1 MDTVAQKRYAQSLF
15 QAATREA
22 YTCPRTQTER
32 KKRSSSPFTSK
43 INSHA
48 TIEKKRKRVLEKREE
63 KKEGRGRNEELRVS
77 HLHAFGFL
85 FRRYFWHDGIHRP
98 LPWGLDHLSRNKR
111 RFHRVAL
118 CKSIKKKCV
127 TDI

>member
-32 KKRSSSPFTSK
+32 KKRSSSPFKSK

-48 TIEKKRKRVLEKREE
+48 TIEKEFWKKERKKRKGEE
-63 KKEGRGRNEELRVS
+63 EMKSCVS
-77 HLHAFGFL
+77 HTFMPLAFFSDGTSGMTASTGRFL
-85 FRRYFWHDGIHRP
+85 GDSITSPAINEGSIVWLCAKVSRR
-98 LPWGLDHLSRNKR
+98 N
-111 RFHRVAL
+111 V
-118 CKSIKKKCV
+118 
-127 TDI
+127 